1 MVTSK
6 ESDILAN
13 KDILDSLI
21 MADRAMDSNDSSS
34 LAVTSSLAFNSKVI
48 LSSSAMLLNN
58 SAAESKVVPNELA
71 MLSNCSPEFAN
82 KALSEDETSPNVVA
96 GSTPSA
102 FNLKMASTT
111 KEPPSVFTLRSK
123 SNSLK

>member
-6 ESDILAN
+6 ESDILAKN
-13 KDILDSLI
+13 DILDSLI

-71 MLSNCSPEFAN
+71 MLSNCSPECSFIGIVR
-82 KALSEDETSPNVVA
+82 LL
-96 GSTPSA
+96 
-102 FNLKMASTT
+102 F
-111 KEPPSVFTLRSK
+111 
-123 SNSLK
+123 